1 MGVTTTNGILSVTQL
16 WERNKYVSEIE
27 SGTEILDFKSTAK
40 SSIEVKIVV
49 HIIGVAENV

>member
-16 WERNKYVSEIE
+16 YERNKYVSEIE

-40 SSIEVKIVV
+40 SSIEVKILVY
-49 HIIGVAENV
+49 IIGVAENV